1 MMRKPTLAGL
11 TACTPLALSLLLSA
25 AALSAH
31 ANEEGPPSIKEG
43 LPKPAVAPASG
54 ALSPFKSKGSAM
66 APAAAAEA
74 DKSRSD
80 STRKPATTS
89 VAKAEA
95 SADETLQKLL
105 AERIAGSGDVVLRTR
120 EPSPAKPAVGEAP
133 PAKPAASARKT
144 PKPEVAAQPAVA
156 LPPPRWDYSGDGGPE
171 RWSTLKPENA
181 VCASGL
187 RQSPIDIR
195 DGIKV
200 QLDPVQFDYQPS
212 GFRVVDTGYTVQV
225 NVAAGNTIQIM
236 GRRYELVGFNFRRP
250 SEERVNGRGFDMGVH
265 MVHKDMDGRLAVVAV
280 MLTRG
285 AAQPV
290 IQSVWNNLPLERN
303 REVEAASLI
312 DPTKLLPDDPRYIT
326 YMGSLT
332 TPPCTEG
339 VLWIVMKTP
348 VQVSAEQIAIF
359 SRLYPMNAR
368 PVQPD
373 NGRLI
378 KESN

>member
-1 MMRKPTLAGL
+1 
-11 TACTPLALSLLLSA
+11 
-25 AALSAH
+25 
-31 ANEEGPPSIKEG
+31 
-43 LPKPAVAPASG
+43 
-54 ALSPFKSKGSAM
+54 
-66 APAAAAEA
+66 
-74 DKSRSD
+74 
-80 STRKPATTS
+80 
-89 VAKAEA
+89 
-95 SADETLQKLL
+95 
-105 AERIAGSGDVVLRTR
+105 
-120 EPSPAKPAVGEAP
+120 
-133 PAKPAASARKT
+133 
-144 PKPEVAAQPAVA
+144 VA

-171 RWSTLKPENA
+171 RWSTLQPENA
-181 VCASGL
+181 ICASGL

-312 DPTKLLPDDPRYIT
+312 DPYKLLPDDPRYIT

>member
-11 TACTPLALSLLLSA
+11 TACTPLALGLLLSA

-31 ANEEGPPSIKEG
+31 AKEEGPPSIKEG
-43 LPKPAVAPASG
+43 LPKPAAAPASG

-66 APAAAAEA
+66 APTAAVEP
-74 DKSRSD
+74 DKS
-80 STRKPATTS
+80 RKPATTPA
-89 VAKAEA
+89 AKGEA

-105 AERIAGSGDVVLRTR
+105 AERISGSGDVILRTR
-120 EPSPAKPAVGEAP
+120 EPSPAKPAAGEAP
-133 PAKPAASARKT
+133 PAKPAVSAKKA
-144 PKPEVAAQPAVA
+144 PKIEVAAQPTVA

-181 VCASGL
+181 VCASGS

-200 QLDPVQFDYQPS
+200 QLDPVQFEYQPS

-225 NVAAGNTIQIM
+225 NVAAGNTIQVM

-250 SEERVNGRGFDMGVH
+250 SEERINGRGYDMGVH
-265 MVHKDMDGRLAVVAV
+265 MVHKDMEGRLAVVAV
-280 MLTRG
+280 LLTRG

-312 DPTKLLPDDPRYIT
+312 DPAKLLPDDPRYIT

-359 SRLYPMNAR
+359 SRLYSMNAR
-368 PVQPD
+368 PGQPA
-373 NGRLI
+373 NGRLV

>member
-1 MMRKPTLAGL
+1 MMRKPTFAGL
-11 TACTPLALSLLLSA
+11 TACKPLTLGLLLSA

-31 ANEEGPPSIKEG
+31 AIEEGPPSIKEG

-54 ALSPFKSKGSAM
+54 ALSPFKSKGSAP
-66 APAAAAEA
+66 APNAAAEP
-74 DKSRSD
+74 DKSR
-80 STRKPATTS
+80 KPAATP
-89 VAKAEA
+89 VAKGEA

-105 AERIAGSGDVVLRTR
+105 AERIAGSGEVILRSR
-120 EPSPAKPAVGEAP
+120 DPSPSTPAAGEAT
-133 PAKPAASARKT
+133 PAKRAASAKKAPKVEAAAEPTPAAS
-144 PKPEVAAQPAVA
+144 
-156 LPPPRWDYSGDGGPE
+156 PPRWDYAGDGGPE

-181 VCASGL
+181 ICASGL

-312 DPTKLLPDDPRYIT
+312 DPYKLLPDDPRYIT